1 MNQPLNARA
10 NGSRISEIDLVRAF
24 AIIGVLAVH
33 ATSFA
38 TIEMV
43 SDSASYPVYN
53 FINIFMKFGTPVFLF
68 LSSFVLFLNYYPR
81 PTSKQ
86 ILLSFYRKRFVHII
100 IPYLVF
106 STIYYLAWAV
116 TREPSEQPANW
127 LTDFAEK
134 LASGTAY
141 AHLYFVFIS
150 AQFYLLFPL
159 LLWILKKMPK
169 LVSWCIPVGFAVH
182 WAFYFLDEWVHI
194 PHASNWAFSYFSF
207 YMLGVYLGIR
217 YEALRA
223 WLAAFAKRRT
233 FFFRTLTAVLW
244 CVWLAT
250 GTSHS
255 FIWYKLRTGAETLP
269 PPYVYSMFWN
279 GYAILSALVFM
290 QAAFFMQANQSRSPL
305 LRQLKRL
312 GTLSFGIYLLHP
324 LLLVVYRELKP
335 EALSQAGLHLWY
347 AGGFVLALFGT
358 ALIVSFSHR
367 HLPFAWLFFGKNERS
382 AKQADSSS
390 SSPSEHIAS
399 GNKIGLR

>member
-38 TIEMV
+38 TTEML

-53 FINIFMKFGTPVFLF
+53 FINIFMKYGTPVFLF
-68 LSSFVLFLNYYPR
+68 LSSFVLFRNYYPR
-81 PTSKQ
+81 PISKQ
-86 ILLSFYRKRFVHII
+86 TLVSFYRKRFVHII

-106 STIYYLAWAV
+106 STIYYIAWAV

-150 AQFYLLFPL
+150 AKFYLLFPL
-159 LLWILKKMPK
+159 VLWTLKKIPK
-169 LVSWCIPVGFAVH
+169 LVPWCIPIGFAVQ
-182 WAFYFLDEWVHI
+182 WGFYVLGEWVHI
-194 PHASNWAFSYFSF
+194 PHAANWAFSYFSF

-217 YEALRA
+217 FEALRA
-223 WLAAFAKRRT
+223 LLAAFAKRRALYY
-233 FFFRTLTAVLW
+233 RALTAVLW

-250 GTSHS
+250 GIGHS
-255 FIWYKLRTGAETLP
+255 LIWYKLRTAAETLP
-269 PPYVYSMFWN
+269 PPYVYSLFWN
-279 GYAILSALVFM
+279 GYAFLSALVFM
-290 QAAFFMQANQSRSPL
+290 QAAFYLQYKRKNSFL
-305 LRQLKRL
+305 LRQLRKL
-312 GTLSFGIYLLHP
+312 GTLSFGVYLLHP
-324 LLLVVYRELKP
+324 LLLAIYRELKP
-335 EALSQAGLHLWY
+335 AALSQAGWHIWY
-347 AGGFVLALFGT
+347 AGGFILALFGT
-358 ALIVSFSHR
+358 AFIVSLSHR
-367 HLPFAWLFFGKNERS
+367 YLPFAWLFFGKNERGT
-382 AKQADSSS
+382 KPADSSN
-390 SSPSEHIAS
+390 SPAEHIVS